1 MAKKQKRRPRGQ
13 GCLFQKKAGGVY
25 YARWQSEG
33 KVFIRSCQTTSRRD
47 AEKLLSEFTAPFRLG
62 SEAKTLETL
71 SARLGGVQDRIAK
84 YEDEQPATS
93 IMHGWQAYLDQ
104 SNRPDSGETTL
115 RQYEF
120 QFEAFAKWMTER
132 HPNVTELRQV
142 TQTHADEYAGHLQ
155 KKLSASTFNRHRNLL
170 ALVWRVLKK
179 QARLTINPW
188 SEISHKR
195 HVVQSRR
202 ELTVEELQRVIEASS
217 GQMRLLLALGI
228 YCGLRLGDA
237 ALLDWGNVDMMKGII
252 SVVPAKTAR
261 RSGKRVTLPIHRT
274 LFDML
279 AATPTGKRRGYVMPD
294 IAARYQSYDG
304 ALAKDITKLFLAVGI
319 KTNPNAM
326 TATEKEAF
334 NAEVEKARAEGRDVP
349 SLKKSKARARVDCG
363 FHSLRHTFVSL
374 CAAGGV
380 PQSVVQSLVGHGS
393 PAMTQHY
400 THVNQETARN
410 AVAMLPEIGT
420 HANTLPAGTDATG
433 AKLGTVLAML
443 NELSDQELKQ
453 VIEQA
458 GTIISGRA

>member
-13 GCLFQKKAGGVY
+13 GCLFQKKAGGIY

-104 SNRPDSGETTL
+104 SNRPDSGESTL

-170 ALVWRVLKK
+170 ALVWKVLKK
-179 QARLTINPW
+179 QARITINPW
-188 SEISHKR
+188 SEITRKR
-195 HVVQSRR
+195 HTVQSRR

-274 LFDML
+274 LFEML
-279 AATPTGKRRGYVMPD
+279 AATPSSKRRGYVMPD

-304 ALAKDITKLFLAVGI
+304 ALARDILKLFASVNI
-319 KTNPNAM
+319 KTSANRL
-326 TATEKEAF
+326 TA
-334 NAEVEKARAEGRDVP
+334 VEIAEGGAV
-349 SLKKSKARARVDCG
+349 KKIKGKTKRAVQECG

-400 THVNQETARN
+400 THINQETARN

-420 HANTLPAGTDATG
+420 HANVSPEQANATG

-443 NELSDQELKQ
+443 NGLSDQELSE
-453 VIEQA
+453 VIKQA
-458 GTIISGRA
+458 GSIIEGRADK

>member
-1 MAKKQKRRPRGQ
+1 MAKTAKRRPRGQ

-170 ALVWRVLKK
+170 ALVWKVLKK
-179 QARLTINPW
+179 QARITINPW
-188 SEISHKR
+188 SEITRKR
-195 HVVQSRR
+195 HTVQSRR

-279 AATPTGKRRGYVMPD
+279 AAVPSSKRRGYVMPSM
-294 IAARYQSYDG
+294 AARYQSFDG
-304 ALAKDITKLFLAVGI
+304 ALAKDILKLFSSVNI
-319 KTNPNAM
+319 KTGAKRM
-326 TATEKEAF
+326 TA
-334 NAEVEKARAEGRDVP
+334 AEIAEGVAV
-349 SLKKSKARARVDCG
+349 KKIKGKTKRALPECG

-380 PQSVVQSLVGHGS
+380 PQSVVQSLVGHGN

-400 THVNQETARN
+400 THINQETARN

-420 HANTLPAGTDATG
+420 HVNTLPAGTDATG
-433 AKLGTVLAML
+433 AKLGGILAML
-443 NELSDQELKQ
+443 DGLSDQELSE
-453 VIEQA
+453 VIKQA
-458 GTIISGRA
+458 GSIISGRADK

>member
-13 GCLFQKKAGGVY
+13 GCLFQKTPNGTY

-62 SEAKTLETL
+62 SEAKTLETVA
-71 SARLGGVQDRIAK
+71 ARLGGVQDQIAK
-84 YEDEQPATS
+84 IDDAIPSTA
-93 IMHGWQAYLDQ
+93 IKHGWQTYLNQ
-104 SNRPDSGETTL
+104 VNRPDTGESTL
-115 RQYEF
+115 KMYELQY
-120 QFEAFAKWMTER
+120 EAFARWTKEH
-132 HPNVTELRQV
+132 HPGVTELRQV
-142 TQTHADEYAGHLQ
+142 TQAHADEYAGHLQ

-188 SEISHKR
+188 SEITRKR
-195 HVVQSRR
+195 HTVQSRR

-279 AATPTGKRRGYVMPD
+279 AAVPSSKRRGYVMPD
-294 IAARYQSYDG
+294 IAARYQSFDG
-304 ALAKDITKLFLAVGI
+304 ALAKDILKLFSSVNI
-319 KTNPNAM
+319 KTGAKRM
-326 TATEKEAF
+326 TA
-334 NAEVEKARAEGRDVP
+334 AEIAEGVAV
-349 SLKKSKARARVDCG
+349 KKIKGKTKRALPECG

-400 THVNQETARN
+400 THVSNETARN

-420 HANTLPAGTDATG
+420 HANTLPEGTGATG
-433 AKLGTVLAML
+433 AKLGAVLAML
-443 NELSDQELKQ
+443 DGLNDAELKAL
-453 VIEQA
+453 IGSA
-458 GTIISGRA
+458 KDTLKKRAKPD

>member
-13 GCLFQKKAGGVY
+13 GCLFQKKAGGIY

-62 SEAKTLETL
+62 SEAKTLETVA
-71 SARLGGVQDRIAK
+71 ARLGGVQDQIAK
-84 YEDEQPATS
+84 IDDAIPSTA
-93 IMHGWQAYLDQ
+93 IKHGWQTYLNQ
-104 SNRPDSGETTL
+104 VNRPDTGESTL
-115 RQYEF
+115 KMYELQY
-120 QFEAFAKWMTER
+120 EAFARWMTER

-170 ALVWRVLKK
+170 ALVWKVLKK
-179 QARLTINPW
+179 QARITINPW
-188 SEISHKR
+188 SEITRKR
-195 HVVQSRR
+195 HTVQSRR

-252 SVVPAKTAR
+252 SLVPAKTAR

-274 LFDML
+274 LFGLL
-279 AATPTGKRRGYVMPD
+279 AAIPASKRRGYVMPD

-304 ALAKDITKLFLAVGI
+304 ALARDILKLFASVNI
-319 KTNPNAM
+319 KTSANRL
-326 TATEKEAF
+326 TA
-334 NAEVEKARAEGRDVP
+334 VEIAEGGAV
-349 SLKKSKARARVDCG
+349 KKIKGKTKRAVQECG

-400 THVNQETARN
+400 THINQETARN

-420 HANTLPAGTDATG
+420 HANVSPEQANATG

-443 NELSDQELKQ
+443 DGLNDQELSE
-453 VIEQA
+453 VIKQA
-458 GTIISGRA
+458 GSIISGRA

>member
-1 MAKKQKRRPRGQ
+1 MAKKAMRRSKGAGTLVLRGKIW
-13 GCLFQKKAGGVY
+13 F
-25 YARWQSEG
+25 ARWQADG
-33 KVFIRSCQTTSRRD
+33 RVYTRSCQTTSRRD

-104 SNRPDSGETTL
+104 SNRPDSGESTL

-120 QFEAFAKWMTER
+120 QYEAFAKWMTER

-142 TQTHADEYAGHLQ
+142 SQTHADEYAGHLQ

-170 ALVWRVLKK
+170 ALVWKVLKK
-179 QARLTINPW
+179 QARITINPW
-188 SEISHKR
+188 SEITRKR
-195 HVVQSRR
+195 HTVQSRR

-217 GQMRLLLALGI
+217 GQTRLLLALGI

-237 ALLDWGNVDMMKGII
+237 ALLDWGNNIDMAKGII
-252 SVVPAKTAR
+252 SLVPAKTAR

-279 AATPTGKRRGYVMPD
+279 AAVPSSKRRGYVMPD

-304 ALAKDITKLFLAVGI
+304 ALAKDILKLFSSVNI
-319 KTNPNAM
+319 KTGAKRM
-326 TATEKEAF
+326 TA
-334 NAEVEKARAEGRDVP
+334 VEIAEGGAV
-349 SLKKSKARARVDCG
+349 KKIKGKTKRAVQECG

-380 PQSVVQSLVGHGS
+380 PQSVVQSLVGHGN
-393 PAMTQHY
+393 PVMTQHY

-420 HANTLPAGTDATG
+420 HASTLPEVTDATG
-433 AKLGTVLAML
+433 AKLGTVLALLDGL
-443 NELSDQELKQ
+443 NDQELKQ

-458 GTIISGRA
+458 GSIISGRA